1 VIKNK
6 KPPLKYVGGKS
17 RLYPEIRPYFTA
29 SQKKGLIEPFAGGA
43 AVFFLL
49 SRDGL
54 LTEPSLLNDLSSPVI
69 NFYESLRDHHSTL
82 IDNLASF
89 ADYHSPRFYSHV
101 SDWDRFDYYSNKQLA
116 ARYFYINRAGYNGMY
131 RVNMK
136 GQCNTPWGKKK
147 SLVVNEGNLS
157 WASTALQGAQLSSY
171 DFDALPI
178 DPDKFYFIDPPY
190 SGTFDSYTQTR
201 PNEDFYI
208 RLKGFINRLND
219 QGAKF
224 LLTNSTDKF
233 IRDLFADYHQ
243 KEVDITYSV
252 AGKQSGRKPTKEL
265 FVSNIGLTHDDC

>member
-1 VIKNK
+1 
-6 KPPLKYVGGKS
+6 VGGKS

-49 SRDGL
+49 NRDGL

-69 NFYESLRDHHSTL
+69 NFYESLRDHPDTL
-82 IDNLASF
+82 INSLASF

-101 SDWDRFDYYSNKQLA
+101 RDWDRFDYYSNKQLA
-116 ARYFYINRAGYNGMY
+116 ARYFYINRTGYNGLY

-136 GQCNTPWGKKK
+136 GECNTPWGKKK
-147 SLVVNEGNLS
+147 SLVVNEDNLN
-157 WASTALQGAQLSSY
+157 WASAALQGAQLSSH

-190 SGTFDSYTQTR
+190 SGTFDNYTQTR

-252 AGKQSGRKPTKEL
+252 AGKQSNRRPTKEL
-265 FVSNIGLTHDDC
+265 FVSNIRPTHDDC